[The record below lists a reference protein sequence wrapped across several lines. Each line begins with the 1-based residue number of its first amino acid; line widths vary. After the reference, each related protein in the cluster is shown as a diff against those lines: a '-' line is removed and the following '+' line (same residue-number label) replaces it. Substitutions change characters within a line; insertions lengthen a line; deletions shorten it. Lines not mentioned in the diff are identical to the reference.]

1 MATQTIDPREVLALY
16 GKNIPG
22 RTVPK
27 TYDQPRPIPST
38 SPREP
43 DAPVN
48 PQLTVTERAAQ
59 LYGTLIET
67 DPDQRLDYIL
77 EAASAVTEHDVNQLA
92 EVTYQW
98 LDGKA
103 RDHIRVIAQQHAETG
118 NGPADV
124 LLQCF
129 NEEDMQGFYGLLT
142 ERKFP
147 DPVIAACYAL
157 CEANDVAHAAYFIH
171 RVRMSPPLDVSKIEQ
186 TPEEIEDDL
195 RFVNAK

>member
-1 MATQTIDPREVLALY
+1 MATQTIDPREVLALC
-16 GKNIPG
+16 GKNIPK
-22 RTVPK
+22 RTVPEAH
-27 TYDQPRPIPST
+27 DQPRPMPFT

-43 DAPVN
+43 AADLN

-59 LYGTLIET
+59 IYGALMET
-67 DPDQRLDYIL
+67 DSDQRLDCIL
-77 EAASAVTEHDVNQLA
+77 SAASDVTEHDVNQLA

-103 RDHIRVIAQQHAETG
+103 RDRIRVIAQQHAETG

-124 LLQCF
+124 LMQYL
-129 NEEDMQGFYGLLT
+129 NEEDMQEFYDLLT

-157 CEANDVAHAAYFIH
+157 CEANSVAHAAYFIH
-171 RVRMSPPLDVSKIEQ
+171 RGRMSPPLDVSNIEQ

-195 RFVNAK
+195 RFTNAT

>member
-1 MATQTIDPREVLALY
+1 MH
-16 GKNIPG
+16 N
-22 RTVPK
+22 
-27 TYDQPRPIPST
+27 QPRPMLLA
-38 SPREP
+38 SPREHSA
-43 DAPVN
+43 DVN

-59 LYGTLIET
+59 LYGALMET
-67 DPDQRLDYIL
+67 DSDQRLDYIL
-77 EAASAVTEHDVNQLA
+77 SAVSDVTEHDVNQLA

-103 RDHIRVIAQQHAETG
+103 RDHIRVIAQQNAETG

-129 NEEDMQGFYGLLT
+129 NEENLQGFYDLLT

-157 CEANDVAHAAYFIH
+157 CEANGVAHAAYLIH

-186 TPEEIEDDL
+186 TPDEIEDDL
-195 RFVNAK
+195 RFINAK